1 MPIDAKTQALERRH
15 KELLFARRLPD
26 AVLAPGAPAFLR
38 LLDLSF
44 ARELLSGDGPW
55 GGEDAFD
62 ERSRLIQDVLS
73 VSPEARQLVLAAEVD
88 LLTRV
93 GEAGADFCHR
103 GAFDL
108 LEWVFPLRLRG
119 HVVHLVRSGKFR
131 EQPFL
136 DAELKEMAHLS
147 GVPLARVQEAARAL
161 PILPPAIPA
170 PLRALRDARQ
180 AALTEHLRARE
191 AGLQQMSSERLVAL
205 GTMAEGAA
213 QHLNN
218 LLSIVLGYT
227 SLLAD
232 KPGLAGEPA
241 DLLRKASEAAQR
253 GRRFTEEL
261 LALAGGSEEDAS
273 VLSLHERLQG
283 VLSLLQSR
291 LVGRIKLDA
300 QLNAAHD
307 RVLAPPG
314 VFHQILFN
322 LLTNALDGMPAGGVL
337 TVGTR
342 NARSAS
348 GPEEVVLE
356 ISDTGGQGPSGPS
369 RKSGKAGQTLSS
381 LGEVPPRLTSTFG
394 LVASLEGDIEVVPD
408 DGFTTRVVIKLPV
421 TEKASAGQPARKMR
435 RRLAPSSIWVA
446 DDDEVMREMCR
457 RVLAEDGH
465 RVEQAASGGELL
477 KRLATAPEKPD
488 LIVYDFSMPDLD
500 GFEICTRLRKEG
512 VRTPVL
518 LVSGFKVDQPE
529 VQATLKLRKTFFL
542 QKPFS
547 FREMADMVT
556 VAMGETLIEE

>member
-1 MPIDAKTQALERRH
+1 MPTDTKTQALERRH
-15 KELLFARRLPD
+15 KELLFALRLPD

-38 LLDLSF
+38 LIDLPF
-44 ARELLSGDGPW
+44 ARDLLSNDGPW
-55 GGEDAFD
+55 GAEDVFD
-62 ERSRLIQDVLS
+62 ERSRLIHDVLS

-88 LLTRV
+88 LLSRV
-93 GEAGADFCHR
+93 REESGDFCHR

-108 LEWVFPLRLRG
+108 LEWIFPIRLRG

-131 EQPFL
+131 TQAFSEADL
-136 DAELKEMAHLS
+136 RELAALS
-147 GVPLARVQEAARAL
+147 GVALAQVQEAARSL
-161 PILPPAIPA
+161 PVLSAAAPA

-180 AALTEHLRARE
+180 SALLEHLRARE
-191 AGLQQMSSERLVAL
+191 SGLQQMSSERLAAL

-218 LLSIVLGYT
+218 LLSVVLGYT

-232 KPGLAGEPA
+232 KSGLSGEPA
-241 DLLRKASEAAQR
+241 SLLRKAAEAAQR

-291 LVGRIKLDA
+291 LAGRIKLETK
-300 QLNAAHD
+300 LEAARD
-307 RVLAPPG
+307 RVLAPPA
-314 VFHQILFN
+314 VFHQIVFN

-337 TVGTR
+337 TVSTS
-342 NARSAS
+342 NAPAA
-348 GPEEVVLE
+348 GGLEQVVLE
-356 ISDTGGQGPSGPS
+356 ISDTGGQGPAGST
-369 RKSGKAGQTLSS
+369 RRRGKAGQTLSS
-381 LGEVPPRLTSTFG
+381 LGDVPPRLTSTFG
-394 LVASLEGDIEVVPD
+394 LVASLDGDIEVVPE
-408 DGFTTRVVIKLPV
+408 DGLTTRVIIRLPV
-421 TEKASAGQPARKMR
+421 TEMATGGQPARKMR

-465 RVEQAASGGELL
+465 QVEQVSSGAELL
-477 KRLATAPEKPD
+477 KKLAASKEKPD

-500 GFEICTRLRKEG
+500 GFETCTRLRKEG
-512 VRTPVL
+512 MRTPML
-518 LVSGFKVDQPE
+518 LLSGFKADQPE
-529 VQATLKLRKTFFL
+529 VKETLKLRKTFFL

-547 FREMADMVT
+547 FRDMSDMVT
-556 VAMGETLIEE
+556 VALGETLVEE